1 MSLVT
6 KSDPS
11 LPFPREQG
19 GEVPAKGRGQ
29 GSLIYSSSYRMSHV
43 AGVTAANQLS
53 SQGSIWLA
61 VWSPLGLGRPP
72 LVAGCLVLPGWLHLA
87 SWVGRSC
94 LAIQRS
100 THGQLNG
107 QLKHF

>member
-29 GSLIYSSSYRMSHV
+29 GILIYSSSYLMSHV
-43 AGVTAANQLS
+43 AGVTAANH

-100 THGQLNG
+100 THGQL
-107 QLKHF
+107 KHF